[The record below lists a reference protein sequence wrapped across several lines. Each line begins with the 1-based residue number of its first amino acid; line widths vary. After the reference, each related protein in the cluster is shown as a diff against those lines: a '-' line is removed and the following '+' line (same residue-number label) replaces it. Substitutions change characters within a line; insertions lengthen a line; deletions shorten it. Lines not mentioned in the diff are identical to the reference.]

1 MTATN
6 PITHP
11 MRRAI
16 ELARLS
22 VGATSPN
29 PPVGAVLAKGGRI
42 VARAE
47 RTLKEADAPERRAV
61 SPEEIYGAAAHAI
74 KAFARARGWPHH
86 SHEALKAIAD
96 HVGEAAAGKVD
107 GAENISPLFS
117 DASELHRNYYNDYLS
132 PAQIRMGRKRLR
144 RFLSLMRKARRQIA
158 LDAPPPRDA
167 RYRARA
173 MDYLRTFHQPA

>member
-1 MTATN
+1 MTAQPART
-6 PITHP
+6 
-11 MRRAI
+11 
-16 ELARLS
+16 LAPPFDKWLDRPEPLAAHAEISGRL
-22 VGATSPN
+22 A
-29 PPVGAVLAKGGRI
+29 
-42 VARAE
+42 ARAE
-47 RTLKEADAPERRAV
+47 RTLKEADVPERRAV
-61 SPEEIYGAAAHAI
+61 SSEEIYGAAAHAI

-96 HVGEAAAGKVD
+96 HVGEAAGGKVD

-117 DASELHRNYYNDYLS
+117 DASELHRNYYNDNLS

-144 RFLSLMRKARRQIA
+144 RLLSLMRKAHRQIA

-173 MDYLRTFHQPA
+173 MDYLRAFHQPAE